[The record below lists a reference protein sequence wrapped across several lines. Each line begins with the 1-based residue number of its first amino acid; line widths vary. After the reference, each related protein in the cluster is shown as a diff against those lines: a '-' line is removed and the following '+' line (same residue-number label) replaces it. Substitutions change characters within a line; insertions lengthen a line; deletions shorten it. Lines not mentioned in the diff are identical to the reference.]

1 MVSNVTKL
9 VQRLPLQYNKAWLLR
24 KLNMADE
31 LCLFRFV
38 TIFILSWPHSFALT
52 FVAGKN
58 WQHYCVSLQ
67 DNSVCTI
74 ESFLELAQ
82 RVCRSTDLLEFN
94 DWSFTDKSLLLQVF
108 PVDKET
114 RNYVRQV
121 PGVVFSSVRPV
132 PLKHKPHLVAMSSEV
147 ITDILDLKAAS
158 VLESLTFVEFV
169 AGNKILP
176 NAILLSHRYGGHQV
190 RFKQSSAIA
199 DITVES
205 ALKYSVVEN
214 SYKRGEQVNTKLI
227 CMSNR

>member
-1 MVSNVTKL
+1 
-9 VQRLPLQYNKAWLLR
+9 
-24 KLNMADE
+24 MADE

-121 PGVVFSSVRPV
+121 PGVLFSSVRPV

-147 ITDILDLKAAS
+147 ITDILDLKTAS
-158 VLESLTFVEFV
+158 VLESPTFVEFV
-169 AGNKILP
+169 AGNTILP
-176 NAILLSHRYGGHQV
+176 NAVLLSHRYGGHQV